1 MTLSEFRYIVAV
13 AKELHFGHAAEK
25 CFVSQPTLSVAVKK
39 IEEELGV
46 TLFERH
52 QHEVSITPIGKLIIK
67 QAELILNETN
77 NLKEIA
83 NQNKNE
89 LSGELKLGVIYTIG
103 PYLLPKLIPVI
114 NKQESELTL
123 ILEENFTANLSDKLK
138 AGEIDIAILTNP
150 FNESGITTEILYQEP
165 FMVALPNG
173 HPLAKKKKLN
183 ANDLLDDTM
192 LLLKAGNCFRDQVI
206 KYCPS
211 CIYPSNK
218 NKQIQATLESSSIE
232 TIRQMVAAGVGIT
245 ILPSLSIDVQ
255 TGLKGMLEFRPFTK
269 PAPYREVIIAYRKS
283 FPRMKAVELIK
294 ESIAN
299 CKLDIACKDAGT

>member
-13 AKELHFGHAAEK
+13 AKELHFGRAAES

-46 TLFERH
+46 ALFERH
-52 QHEVSITPIGKLIIK
+52 QHEVSVTPIGEAIIK

-83 NQNKNE
+83 AQNQNE

-103 PYLLPKLIPVI
+103 PYLLPKLIPKI
-114 NKQESELTL
+114 NKQELDLTL
-123 ILEENFTANLSDKLK
+123 IIEEDFTKNLAEKLK
-138 AGEIDIAILTNP
+138 SGAIDIAILAKP
-150 FNESGITTEILYQEP
+150 FNEPGISIELLYEEP

-173 HPLAKKKKLN
+173 HALTKKKKLS

-192 LLLKAGNCFRDQVI
+192 LLLKTGNCFRDQVVEL
-206 KYCPS
+206 CPS
-211 CIYPSNK
+211 CINPLNK
-218 NKQIQATLESSSIE
+218 NSKIQKTLESSSIE

-245 ILPSLSIDVQ
+245 ILPSLSVDPKSNMK
-255 TGLKGMLEFRPFTK
+255 GLLEYRPFSK
-269 PAPYREVIIAYRKS
+269 PVPYREIIIAYRKS
-283 FPRMKAVELIK
+283 YPRTKAVEFIK

-299 CKLDIACKDAGT
+299 CKLDI

>member
-13 AKELHFGHAAEK
+13 AKELHFGRAAEK

-52 QHEVSITPIGKLIIK
+52 QHEVSITPIGEAIVK

-89 LSGELKLGVIYTIG
+89 LSGELKIGIIYTIG
-103 PYLLPKLIPVI
+103 PYLLPKLIPVL
-114 NKQESELTL
+114 NKQNPEL
-123 ILEENFTANLSDKLK
+123 ILIIEEDYTEVLGNKLK
-138 AGEIDIAILTNP
+138 SGEIDIAILANP
-150 FNESGITTEILYQEP
+150 FNESGINTEVLYQEP
-165 FMVALPNG
+165 FMVALPSS
-173 HPLAKKKKLN
+173 HPLTKKKKLN

-206 KYCPS
+206 KLCPS
-211 CIYPSNK
+211 CIAPSGK
-218 NKQIQATLESSSIE
+218 NKKIQKTLQSSSIE
-232 TIRQMVAAGVGIT
+232 TIRQMVAAGAGIT
-245 ILPSLSIDVQ
+245 ILPGLSIESQ
-255 TGLKGMLEFRPFTK
+255 SGLKGMLEYRPFSK
-269 PAPYREVIIAYRKS
+269 PIPYREIIIAYRKS

-294 ESIAN
+294 ESIAS
-299 CKLDIACKDAGT
+299 CKLIS